1 MRDFLP
7 IVKNMLKECKY
18 AITFFNSQAVKSESK
33 ALSANSEY
41 AKGLNEG
48 IVIGYHVAASHLE
61 SVIKQFEMFEN
72 YQNDE
77 EV

>member
-7 IVKNMLKECKY
+7 IVKNMLKECNHV
-18 AITFFNSQAVKSESK
+18 ITFFNLESAKYDTKSAE
-33 ALSANSEY
+33 SEY
-41 AKGLNEG
+41 VKGLNAG
-48 IVIGYHVAASHLE
+48 IVIGYHVAASHLA

-77 EV
+77 EA